1 MMTNRTT
8 LGRCDTSGQYCEFN
22 DNQTV
27 KNGHHDTIKEQL
39 PALFTGYGYRSPR
52 KDVFSIF
59 VLESIAYLLL
69 LIILVTYGLGGVND
83 VIWYF
88 VMLLLFTT
96 IHGYCLFLKSERS
109 NRLLGFVMTQ
119 VLATIMFSEDRPP
132 LMFTRLLIATW
143 TLQTAA
149 LYLDWNVYF
158 SIRDELKAMEAKLR
172 QLDVVVPSEEYT
184 ESMKREQEEQQMEQM
199 KWLERE
205 RRGLSRHMLS
215 LIGSFAISLGAVIV
229 VVTK

>member
-8 LGRCDTSGQYCEFN
+8 LGKCDTSGQYCEFN
-22 DNQTV
+22 ENQTV
-27 KNGHHDTIKEQL
+27 KNGYHDIKEQL

-52 KDVFSIF
+52 KDVVAIF

-83 VIWYF
+83 VIWKF

-96 IHGYCLFLKSERS
+96 MYGYCLFLKSERS

-119 VLATIMFSEDRPP
+119 LLAIIMFSEDRPP
-132 LMFTRLLIATW
+132 IMFTRLLIATW

-158 SIRDELKAMEAKLR
+158 SIRTEWKAMEGKLR
-172 QLDVVVPSEEYT
+172 QPDVVIPSDDGT
-184 ESMKREQEEQQMEQM
+184 ESMKREQEEKQMEQL

-205 RRGLSRHMLS
+205 RRGLSQHMVS
-215 LIGSFAISLGAVIV
+215 LIGSFAISLCAVLII
-229 VVTK
+229 VTK